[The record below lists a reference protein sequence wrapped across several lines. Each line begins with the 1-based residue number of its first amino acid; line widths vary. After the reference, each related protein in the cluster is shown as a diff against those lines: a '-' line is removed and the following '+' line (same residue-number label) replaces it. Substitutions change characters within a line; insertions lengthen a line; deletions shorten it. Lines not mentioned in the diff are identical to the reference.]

1 MKIEDISNSELSE
14 LIDEWI
20 HSERDRMIMKS
31 RLIDGL
37 TFESLAEKHD
47 MSTRHIKR
55 VVYKCEQQIF
65 KHCKFLQ

>member
-1 MKIEDISNSELSE
+1 MKFEDISNTELSE

-20 HSERDRMIMKS
+20 HSERDRNIMKS

-37 TFESLAEKHD
+37 TFERLAEKHE

-65 KHCKFLQ
+65 KNCKFSK

>member
-1 MKIEDISNSELSE
+1 MKFEDISNSELSE

-20 HSERDRMIMKS
+20 HSERDRNIMKS

-37 TFESLAEKHD
+37 TFERLAEKHE

-55 VVYKCEQQIF
+55 VVYKCEQLIF
-65 KHCKFLQ
+65 KHYNHT

>member
-1 MKIEDISNSELSE
+1 MKFEDISNSALSE

-20 HSERDRMIMKS
+20 HSERDRNIMKS

-37 TFESLAEKHD
+37 TFEHLAEKHD

-65 KHCKFLQ
+65 KHCKFSK

>member
-1 MKIEDISNSELSE
+1 MKFEDISNSELSE

-20 HSERDRMIMKS
+20 HSERDRNIMKS

-37 TFESLAEKHD
+37 TFERLAEKHE

-55 VVYKCEQQIF
+55 VVYKCEQLIF
-65 KHCKFLQ
+65 KHFNHT

>member
-1 MKIEDISNSELSE
+1 MKFEDISNSELSE

-37 TFESLAEKHD
+37 TFEALAEKHD

-65 KHCKFLQ
+65 KHCKFSK